1 MELQGIPSPAN
12 GFHHEH
18 VAVMLQSYHHWTGRK
33 LPIPDTNRIESAR
46 SIFTAPFVVLSHG
59 IGDDPVFNYGNAL
72 ALELFELE
80 WDDFTRM
87 PSRNSAETINQRQR
101 ADILQQ
107 VAQQG
112 YCEDYSGT
120 RISASGRRFQIQN
133 STLWNLLDQK
143 GNHYGQA
150 ACFDRW
156 EFL

>member
-1 MELQGIPSPAN
+1 
-12 GFHHEH
+12 
-18 VAVMLQSYHHWTGRK
+18 MLQSYHHWTGRK
-33 LPIPDTNRIESAR
+33 LPIPDTNRIESAH

-59 IGDDPVFNYGNAL
+59 IGDDPIFNYGNAL

-80 WDDFTRM
+80 WDDFTRI

-107 VAQQG
+107 VAKQG
-112 YCEDYSGT
+112 YCEEYSGT

-133 STLWNLLDQK
+133 STLWNLLDQR
-143 GNHYGQA
+143 GDYCGQA